1 MMEQRKSPRLDR
13 HSVQRFNQIPSMELG
28 PNLIWNKSNKQVG
41 RCGDWKVW
49 GEVALAKQSRD
60 EKR

>member
-13 HSVQRFNQIPSMELG
+13 QRFNQIPSMGLG
-28 PNLIWNKSNKQVG
+28 PNLVWNKSDKQVG